1 MAPLDYSTL
10 AFKDIVLTLDGAIA
24 VILINRPKQRNSIN
38 KNILIELKKAF
49 SIVDRD
55 DRVRAVILTADPKAP
70 AYCSGADISGG
81 WDLLWEEEAE
91 KEGDQAHRD
100 SGGTLSVVVY
110 RCRKITIAAVN
121 GHAAGAGV
129 TAFQLPFDFRFVWSG
144 AKLTFPFVRRGI
156 PAEATSTYLLPR
168 LLGHSRASSLLLT
181 GATVSPDSPYIREL
195 YHEIIPRREDVFPIA
210 KAFAQEL
217 AGHTSQP
224 AYTYTKALIQH
235 PGDSIEENHLLDSRA
250 IRFLGRSQDAAEG
263 VNSFREKRQP
273 KFSDTLS
280 TNPNPWF
287 PFWRS
292 LDIIHLKSKL

>member
-1 MAPLDYSTL
+1 MSPPDYNAL
-10 AFKDIVLTLDGAIA
+10 GFKDIVCSLDGGVA

-38 KNILIELKKAF
+38 KNIIKELIQAF
-49 SIVDRD
+49 NLCDRD
-55 DRVRAVILTADPKAP
+55 DRVRAVILTAEPSAP

-100 SGGTLSVVVY
+100 SGGTLSVVIY

-129 TAFQLPFDFRFVWSG
+129 TAFQLPFDFRFVWAG

-156 PAEATSTYLLPR
+156 SAEATSTYLLPR

-181 GATVSPDSPYIREL
+181 GATVSPDSPYIRDL
-195 YHEIIPRREDVFPIA
+195 YHQIVATREEVFPIA

-217 AGHTSQP
+217 SANTSQP
-224 AYTYTKALIQH
+224 SVAYTKALMQH
-235 PGDSIEENHLLDSRA
+235 PGDSIEENHLIDSRA
-250 IRFLGRSQDAAEG
+250 IRILGKSQDAAEG
-263 VNSFREKRQP
+263 VNSFKERRQP
-273 KFSDTLS
+273 KFVDTLTKNS
-280 TNPNPWF
+280 NPWF
-287 PFWRS
+287 PWWRS
-292 LDIIHLKSKL
+292 MDIVHTKSKL